1 MNAEWCRPWCND
13 PMARGGWEPSCRVTC
28 IPGRIRQLI
37 VVVSCLRE
45 GVHNFITSHSHLSHN
60 EQRCLASALLVRPR
74 CNTPTFFG
82 RILNDPCTTFTAS
95 TSTAKSAPAQCARR
109 SRNPN
114 ALRLKSAVLRP
125 CGSRSGRME
134 KAASRYALFVMN
146 MARGSPSP

>member
-1 MNAEWCRPWCND
+1 MVPAVVCND

-37 VVVSCLRE
+37 VVVSCE
-45 GVHNFITSHSHLSHN
+45 KECTTSSPVTRIRPTMS
-60 EQRCLASALLVRPR
+60 SAVWRQHFSYVPAATLPL
-74 CNTPTFFG
+74 FG

-95 TSTAKSAPAQCARR
+95 TNTAKSAPAQCARR

-125 CGSRSGRME
+125 CGSRSGRTE
-134 KAASRYALFVMN
+134 KAASRYALFKMI
-146 MARGSPSP
+146 MARGSSSP